1 MTLLLIVLRPI
12 YYLLYHQLAWTYD
25 FVAGVV
31 SLGHWNDWVKAVLP
45 HLEGRVLEIGYG
57 PGHLQTALFQDNLF
71 SIGLD
76 ESPQMAH
83 LARLRLQKNGFIP
96 RLSRGYA
103 QTIPFANGSFDT
115 VVATFPSEYI
125 SDPETLEEIRNV
137 LTPGG
142 KLVVVPTA
150 WITGKHPLEKLVA
163 RFFMIIGV
171 QGAPGP
177 ISSAFTVRL
186 SNAGFYV
193 QSQILGMKSSQVLV
207 ISAIKR

>member
-1 MTLLLIVLRPI
+1 MILLLVVLRPI
-12 YYLLYHQLAWTYD
+12 YYLLYHQFAWTYD

-57 PGHLQTALFQDNLF
+57 PGHLQTALFQDNIF

-76 ESPQMAH
+76 ESPQMAL
-83 LARLRLQKNGFIP
+83 LARLRLQKSGFIH

-103 QTIPFANGSFDT
+103 QSIPFASGSFDT

-125 SDPETLEEIRNV
+125 FDPETLKEIRNV

-163 RFFMIIGV
+163 WLFMVIGA

-177 ISSAFTVRL
+177 VSSAFRVRL

-193 QSQILGMKSSQVLV
+193 QSQILGMDGSQVLV
-207 ISAIKR
+207 ISAIKH